1 MTHYMETIMNNLVAL
16 DIEILPNYFLIGF
29 KGVDSGKVMSF
40 EAYGENA
47 RLSYGDQ
54 QKVKSILKSKTT
66 FGFNSIKYDMPMI
79 AYALEGATCKQ
90 LHEMSST
97 LIEGNVA
104 HWMVMRNLNIS
115 EIKCDHFDIC
125 EPSPAVMISLK
136 NYGTRIGSQK
146 LWEFFVDPHQP
157 INRDTADKIKD
168 YNINDLDV
176 TIDLFNA
183 IEGEIELREFMGK
196 EYGLDLRSKSGAQVA
211 EAILLKEC
219 RYDGQKPDVPAFVKY
234 KAPACVKF
242 KSEMLNEIKATIE
255 AQQFKLNKANGSPI
269 EPDWMKKSIQIGNTK
284 YKLGLGGI
292 HDQRKKS
299 VYATNDTHV
308 IVDVDVQS
316 YYPSM
321 IIEFGFAPKHIGKR
335 FYDVY
340 KKIYTDRV
348 KAKKSGDKLRDKSL
362 KLQLNSVF
370 GKTGSMY
377 SKLYAPDLMLQ
388 VTITGQLMLLMLI
401 EQFEFN
407 GIEVFYANT
416 DGVTVY
422 CPRSKREL
430 MDALV
435 FDWELETGMVM
446 ESVEFKR
453 TAIRDVNSF
462 VNITADG
469 KVKAKGIYAETS
481 LSKGLQTPVVFEA
494 VRKYILD
501 GTRLEDTIR
510 NCKTVN
516 DFLSARTVKGGAV
529 WNGEYLGKMVR
540 WIYTT
545 DGYSINYK
553 LNGNLVPKTGTG
565 VTPMMDMSAELP
577 SNLDYDWYIN
587 EAVEMLQ
594 DLGVSYE

>member
-1 MTHYMETIMNNLVAL
+1 MNNLVVL
-16 DIEILPNYFLIGF
+16 DVECLPNYFLIGF
-29 KGVDSGKVMSF
+29 KGLDSGKVMSF
-40 EAYGENA
+40 EAYGDNA
-47 RLSYGDQ
+47 RLSHADQ

-66 FGFNSIKYDMPMI
+66 FGFNSNKYDMPMI

-90 LHEMSST
+90 LHSMSKT
-97 LIEGNVA
+97 MIEGNEP
-104 HWMVMRNLNIS
+104 HWMVMKELDINFP
-115 EIKCDHFDIC
+115 KMDHFDIC

-136 NYGTRIGSQK
+136 NYGTRIGSQW
-146 LWEFFVDPHQP
+146 LWEFFVDPHLP
-157 INRDTADKIKD
+157 VDRATADRIGE

-183 IEGEIELREFMGK
+183 IRGEIELREFMGK
-196 EYGLDLRSKSGAQVA
+196 EYGMDLRSKSGAQVA
-211 EAILLKEC
+211 EAILLKETG
-219 RYDGQKPDVPAFVKY
+219 YQGSKPDVPSHVTY
-234 KAPACVKF
+234 KAPKCVKF
-242 KSEMLNEIKATIE
+242 ESDALNAIKAQIE
-255 AQQFKLNKANGSPI
+255 AERFQIKKANGNPI
-269 EPDWMKKSIQIGNTK
+269 EPAWMRPPIVIGNTK

-299 VYATNDTHV
+299 VYETTDTHV
-308 IVDVDVQS
+308 VVDVDVQS

-321 IIEFGFAPKHIGKR
+321 IIEFGFAPKHMGKK

-348 KAKKSGDKLRDKSL
+348 KAKKSGDKLKDKSL

-401 EQFEFN
+401 EQFELN

-416 DGVTVY
+416 DGITVY
-422 CPRSKREL
+422 CPIEKRDL
-430 MDALV
+430 MDVLV
-435 FDWELETGMVM
+435 FDWELTTGMIM
-446 ESVEFKR
+446 ESVVFKR
-453 TAIRDVNSF
+453 VAIRDVNSF
-462 VNITADG
+462 VNITHDG
-469 KVKAKGIYAETS
+469 KVKAKGIYGETS

-494 VRKYILD
+494 VRQYVLD

-510 NCKTVN
+510 SCKVVN
-516 DFLSARTVKGGAV
+516 DFLSARTVNGGAV

-540 WIYTT
+540 WYYST
-545 DGYSINYK
+545 DGHSINYK

-577 SNLDYDWYIN
+577 STLDYDWYVN

-594 DLGVSYE
+594 DLGVSYEIRNF